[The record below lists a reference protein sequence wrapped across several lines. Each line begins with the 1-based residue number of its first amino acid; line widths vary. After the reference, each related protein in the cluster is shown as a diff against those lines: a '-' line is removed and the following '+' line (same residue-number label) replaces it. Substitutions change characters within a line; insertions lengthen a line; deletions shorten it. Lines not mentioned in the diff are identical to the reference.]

1 MPTPPTR
8 KNSRRLKPS
17 QVLPDFPGIDNIS
30 QLLVW
35 RQRDFD
41 TWSRGWV
48 GRVTPC
54 APFGRS
60 LAGCGAHGVTRPTKL
75 RGLFVTALA
84 VKQKCR
90 AIEQSPGQILG
101 CFQTLAVF
109 GEIDRGNLLGRR
121 RSIDD
126 GQVNPCDDFGVIGFR
141 SDDFF
146 EAIVGRVQRFSDK
159 SAVNQVQGM
168 RQTEITAAFTFAGRL
183 AAWAAK

>member
-60 LAGCGAHGVTRPTKL
+60 LAGCGAHGVTRPTRL
-75 RGLFVTALA
+75 RSLFVT
-84 VKQKCR
+84 VTSFHER
-90 AIEQSPGQILG
+90 ARWNTHP
-101 CFQTLAVF
+101 A
-109 GEIDRGNLLGRR
+109 GRR
-121 RSIDD
+121 
-126 GQVNPCDDFGVIGFR
+126 FGG
-141 SDDFF
+141 S
-146 EAIVGRVQRFSDK
+146 ARV
-159 SAVNQVQGM
+159 
-168 RQTEITAAFTFAGRL
+168 AGGG
-183 AAWAAK
+183 A